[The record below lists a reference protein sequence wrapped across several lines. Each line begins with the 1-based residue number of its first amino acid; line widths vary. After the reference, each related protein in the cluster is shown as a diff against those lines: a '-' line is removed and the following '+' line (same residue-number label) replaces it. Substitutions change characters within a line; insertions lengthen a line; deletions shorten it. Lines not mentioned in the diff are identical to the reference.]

1 MKSHM
6 SLKYLVF
13 VGLFTLAM
21 NFEGH
26 KFLRERYVMS
36 RNAWNC
42 SEVAGVVRLLGKQA
56 GDYLKIKPYS
66 YRTPFLFQ
74 YKLKNF

>member
-1 MKSHM
+1 M

-13 VGLFTLAM
+13 VGLFTLAL

-42 SEVAGVVRLLGKQA
+42 SEVVGVETGEASWKT
-56 GDYLKIKPYS
+56 S
-66 YRTPFLFQ
+66 W
-74 YKLKNF
+74 

>member
-1 MKSHM
+1 M

-13 VGLFTLAM
+13 VGLFTLAL

-42 SEVAGVVRLLGKQA
+42 SEVAGVWRLEWLLGKQA
-56 GDYLKIKPYS
+56 GDYL
-66 YRTPFLFQ
+66 
-74 YKLKNF
+74 

>member
-13 VGLFTLAM
+13 VGLFTLAL

-36 RNAWNC
+36 KNAWNC

-56 GDYLKIKPYS
+56 GDYL
-66 YRTPFLFQ
+66 
-74 YKLKNF
+74 

>member
-1 MKSHM
+1 M

-13 VGLFTLAM
+13 VGLFTLAL

-26 KFLRERYVMS
+26 KFLRERYVMF

-42 SEVAGVVRLLGKQA
+42 SEVAEMC
-56 GDYLKIKPYS
+56 GDWS
-66 YRTPFLFQ
+66 GFLEN
-74 YKLKNF
+74 KLVIISR